1 MTKKVEANRYE
12 AALVDLSALI
22 PNPHQPRIE
31 MDERALAELTASI
44 REHGLLQPLV
54 ARRHESRLELIS
66 GHRRL
71 EAFRRLLAAASSEDE
86 KTRFAQIPVHIR
98 ENVSNSEM
106 PLLALVENLQRDDLS
121 PVDAAAGLA
130 RFQELERLTKEEL
143 ATRTGLDIDR
153 VRRLLRLNSA
163 PAVVK
168 EACTKGMVVPV
179 LDQSGAPAIS
189 PGGKEKA
196 ERRRLDLY
204 AALEFMKL
212 HSHYRA
218 EDPVRATDKTERL
231 IEKALSEAWGVR
243 KIQERCAAIIDGLSP
258 KPGKER
264 IERPPFRNDARQLVL
279 YKGRIASL
287 DAPTRKTLSLA
298 LKEVVAELE
307 KGIPAAASDVA

>member
-1 MTKKVEANRYE
+1 MLKNVQSNHYE
-12 AALVDLSALI
+12 AGLVDLSALV

-31 MDERALAELTASI
+31 MDERALEELTASI

-54 ARRHESRLELIS
+54 ARRHESSLELIS

-71 EAFRRLLAAASSEDE
+71 EAFRRLHAAASSEVE

-168 EACTKGMVVPV
+168 EACTKGMLVPV
-179 LDQSGAPAIS
+179 LDEGGAPALS
-189 PGGKEKA
+189 PGGKERV
-196 ERRRLDLY
+196 ERRQLDLY

-212 HSHYRA
+212 HSHYRD

-231 IEKALSEAWGVR
+231 IQKALSESWGVR
-243 KIQERCAAIIDGLSP
+243 KIQEQCAAIMDGESE
-258 KPGKER
+258 KPSGR
-264 IERPPFRNDARQLVL
+264 RAERPAFRNDAKQLVL

-287 DAPTRKTLSLA
+287 DARTRQTLSNA

-307 KGIPAAASDVA
+307 KSLPASASDAA